1 MDSVVLT
8 GSAGFIGFHVAKE
21 LLERGHKVIGY
32 DNINDYYDINIK
44 ESRLAVLRGYS
55 GFTFYRADICDEAAL
70 EEVMRKHP
78 DINRVIHL
86 AAQAGVRY
94 SLICPEKYIESNIVG
109 TFRILEL
116 CRKHEINRLMYAS
129 SSSVYGDAEQELL
142 STDLRTDKPI
152 SLYAATKKS
161 DEVLV
166 HAYCNNY
173 KINAVGMRFFTV
185 YGPYGR
191 PDMAYFGFTEKILR
205 DEPIEVY
212 NFGEQYRDFTY
223 IDDLLTG
230 IMGIYQYQSAL
241 EKNIGD
247 YRIFNIGNGNPVKL
261 MAFIETIERVIG
273 KTAKKVLIERRTG
286 DVTGTY
292 ADVSALKELCGYTP
306 KTSLEK
312 GIREFYG
319 WYREYKKGELT

>member
-1 MDSVVLT
+1 MDTVLLT
-8 GSAGFIGFHVAKE
+8 GSAGFIGFHVARE
-21 LLERGHKVIGY
+21 LLKRGHKVIGY
-32 DNINDYYDINIK
+32 DNINDYYDVKIK
-44 ESRLAVLRGYS
+44 ETRLNILRGYS
-55 GFTFYRADICDEAAL
+55 DFYFYRADLCDENAL
-70 EEVMRKHP
+70 EEVMRRHT

-116 CRKHEINRLMYAS
+116 CRRHGIGSLMYAS
-129 SSSVYGDAEQELL
+129 SSSVYGDSEQELL
-142 STDLRTDKPI
+142 HTDLRTDKPI

-161 DEVLV
+161 DEVL
-166 HAYCNNY
+166 AYAYSDNY

-212 NFGEQYRDFTY
+212 NFGEQHRDFTY
-223 IDDLLTG
+223 IDDLLVG
-230 IMGIYQYQSAL
+230 IMGIYDYQSSL
-241 EKNIGD
+241 EKNAGD

-261 MAFIETIERVIG
+261 MDFIEIIERVVG
-273 KTAKKVLIERRTG
+273 KAAKKVLIERRTG

-292 ADVSALKELCGYTP
+292 ADISALKALCGYAP
-306 KTSLEK
+306 RTSLED

-319 WYREYKKGELT
+319 WYKEYKEEQK

>member
-1 MDSVVLT
+1 MDTVLLT
-8 GSAGFIGFHVAKE
+8 GSAGFIGFHAAKE
-21 LLERGHKVIGY
+21 LLRLGHRVIGY
-32 DNINDYYDINIK
+32 DNVNDYYDTGLK
-44 ESRLAVLRGYS
+44 ESRLAVLNEFP
-55 GFTFYRADICDEAAL
+55 GFTFYRADICDENAL
-70 EEVMRKHP
+70 EAVMRENP

-94 SLICPEKYIESNIVG
+94 SLICPEKYIETNIVG

-116 CRKHEINRLMYAS
+116 CRKYGIDRLMYAS
-129 SSSVYGDAEQELL
+129 SSSVYGDAAQELL

-161 DEVLV
+161 DEIL
-166 HAYCNNY
+166 AYTYCNNY
-173 KINAVGMRFFTV
+173 GINAAGMRFFTV

-230 IMGIYQYQSAL
+230 IMGIYRYQSAL
-241 EKNIGD
+241 DGGSGD
-247 YRIFNIGNGNPVKL
+247 YRVFNIGNGNPVKL
-261 MAFIETIERVIG
+261 MDFIETIEQVVGR
-273 KTAKKVLIERRTG
+273 TAKKVFVERRTG

-292 ADVSALKELCGYTP
+292 ADISSLKEICGYSP
-306 KTSLEK
+306 KTSLK
-312 GIREFYG
+312 DGIAGFYS
-319 WYREYKKGELT
+319 WYQEYKENLK

>member
-1 MDSVVLT
+1 MDTVLLT
-8 GSAGFIGFHVAKE
+8 GSAGFIGFYVAKE
-21 LLERGHKVIGY
+21 LLKNGHKVIGY
-32 DNINDYYDINIK
+32 DNINDYYDIRIK
-44 ESRLAVLRGYS
+44 ESRLAVLRAFS
-55 GFTFYRADICDEAAL
+55 GFTFYRADLCDEEAL
-70 EEVMRKHP
+70 EKVVREHP
-78 DINRVIHL
+78 DINRVVHL

-94 SLICPEKYIESNIVG
+94 SLICPEKYIESNIIG

-116 CRKHEINRLMYAS
+116 CRKHKIRSLMYAS
-129 SSSVYGDAEQELL
+129 SSSVYGDAGQTLL
-142 STDLRTDKPI
+142 RTDLRTDQPI

-166 HAYCNNY
+166 YAYCNNY
-173 KINAVGMRFFTV
+173 RINAVGMRFFTV

-212 NFGEQYRDFTY
+212 HFGEQYRDFTY

-230 IMGIYQYQSAL
+230 IMGIYRYQTAL
-241 EKNIGD
+241 TEAVGD

-261 MAFIETIERVIG
+261 MDFIRTIEQVIG
-273 KTAKKVLIERRTG
+273 REAKKVLVERRTG

-292 ADVSALKELCGYTP
+292 ADISALKELCGYAP
-306 KTSLEK
+306 KTSLRE
-312 GIREFYG
+312 GISAFYS
-319 WYREYKKGELT
+319 WYQQYKKESAT

>member
-1 MDSVVLT
+1 MDTVLLT

-21 LLERGHKVIGY
+21 LLVLGHKVIGY
-32 DNINDYYDINIK
+32 DSVNDYYDTGIK
-44 ESRLAVLRGYS
+44 ESRIAALNEFPDFV
-55 GFTFYRADICDEAAL
+55 FYRADICDEKAL
-70 EEVMRKHP
+70 ELVMEKYP
-78 DINRVIHL
+78 DINRIIHL

-94 SLICPEKYIESNIVG
+94 SLICPEKYIETNIVG

-116 CRKHEINRLMYAS
+116 CRKHGIDSLMYAS

-142 STDLRTDKPI
+142 NTDLRTDKPI

-161 DEVLV
+161 DEIL
-166 HAYCNNY
+166 AYTYCNNY
-173 KINAVGMRFFTV
+173 GINAVGMRFFTV

-223 IDDLLTG
+223 IDDLLIG
-230 IMGIYQYQSAL
+230 IMGIYRYQTSL
-241 EKNIGD
+241 EGKLGD

-261 MAFIETIERVIG
+261 MDFIEAIEQVIG
-273 KTAKKVLIERRTG
+273 KTAK
-286 DVTGTY
+286 
-292 ADVSALKELCGYTP
+292 
-306 KTSLEK
+306 
-312 GIREFYG
+312 
-319 WYREYKKGELT
+319 

>member
-1 MDSVVLT
+1 MDTVLLT
-8 GSAGFIGFHVAKE
+8 GCAGFIGFHTAKE
-21 LLERGHKVIGY
+21 LLRLGHRVVGY
-32 DNINDYYDINIK
+32 DNVNDYYDTGIK
-44 ESRLAVLRGYS
+44 ESRLAVLNENPD
-55 GFTFYRADICDEAAL
+55 FVFYRADICDEKAL
-70 EEVMRKHP
+70 EDVMKKHP
-78 DINRVIHL
+78 EINRVIHL

-94 SLICPEKYIESNIVG
+94 SLICPEKYIETNIVG

-116 CRKHEINRLMYAS
+116 CRRHGIDRLMFAS

-142 STDLRTDKPI
+142 HTELRTDKPI

-161 DEVLV
+161 DEVLAY
-166 HAYCNNY
+166 AYCNNY
-173 KINAVGMRFFTV
+173 GINAVGMRFFTV

-230 IMGIYQYQSAL
+230 VMGIYRYQSAL
-241 EKNIGD
+241 EPGIGD

-261 MAFIETIERVIG
+261 MDFIETIEQVVG
-273 KTAKKVLIERRTG
+273 KAAKKILVGRRTG

-292 ADVSALKELCGYTP
+292 ADVSSLKEICDYSP
-306 KTSLEK
+306 KTSLK
-312 GIREFYG
+312 DGISEFYR
-319 WYREYKKGELT
+319 WYQDYRYSDSR